1 LELLFYCDGKV
12 SLYNLSKQLNI
23 ELNILYDVAI
33 NLIDKGILEVS
44 K

>member
-1 LELLFYCDGKV
+1 
-12 SLYNLSKQLNI
+12 LYNLSKQLNI